1 MEMPGINLAHAD
13 LKKYNQAPN
22 HLYIYIYIYIYTY
35 GISRKPLKL
44 CQQKTENI
52 IYFHLDFNFA

>member
-22 HLYIYIYIYIYTY
+22 HLYIYIYTY
-35 GISRKPLKL
+35 GISRKPLKV